1 MNHMNPIIRTDSYK
15 VSHYKQYPPGSAFV
29 TSYIEPRW
37 NKDRSIDRVVFFG
50 LQAFLESLQPITLQ
64 DVYEAEL
71 LFTAHGEPFN
81 RSDWLKIVEDYDGKL
96 PIKITALPEGTVH
109 GFGVPQVQVKNTDP
123 RFPWLTSYVETMLV
137 RAVWYPS
144 TVASVSR
151 SIKVKIA
158 KYLEKT
164 SDDPNWKT
172 NILPFRLH
180 DFGSRGASSGETA
193 ALGGMAHLVNFM
205 GTDTVE
211 ALVAARRFYDADM
224 AGFSIP
230 ASEHSTI
237 TTWGRE
243 GEADAYANMIK
254 QFGGQ
259 GKIFACVSDSYDL
272 WNAIDNI
279 WGTQLH
285 DQVVNN
291 GGVLVVRP
299 DSGDPVTV
307 VLEAITKLGNKF
319 GYTVNSKG
327 YKVLAPCVRLI
338 QGDGINPKSI
348 VDILDVLV
356 ENGWAAEN
364 IAFGMGGAL
373 LQNVNRDTLGY
384 AMKANN
390 LVIMDDNGAMIENR
404 PVFKNPI
411 TDHGK
416 SSKAGVQG
424 VIRRDGELVAVPVA
438 EVGDDNQLELVFYNG
453 DIVRRSSWDMIKAR
467 ADI

>member
-1 MNHMNPIIRTDSYK
+1 MNHMNPIVRTDSYK
-15 VSHYKQYPPGSAFV
+15 ASHFKQYPPGSAFV

-37 NKDRSIDRVVFFG
+37 NKDRSIDEVVFFG

-81 RSDWLKIVEDYDGKL
+81 RADWLKIVEDYDGKL
-96 PIKITALPEGTVH
+96 PIKIYALPEGTVH
-109 GFGVPQVQVKNTDP
+109 GFGVPQVQVTNTDP

-151 SIKVKIA
+151 SIKKKIA
-158 KYLEKT
+158 NYLEKT

-180 DFGSRGASSGETA
+180 DFGSRGASSSETA
-193 ALGGMAHLVNFM
+193 VLGGMAHLVNFM
-205 GTDTVE
+205 GSDTVE
-211 ALVAARRFYDADM
+211 ALVGARRFYNAEM
-224 AGFSIP
+224 AGYSIP

-237 TTWGRE
+237 TTWGKD
-243 GEADAYANMIK
+243 GEADAYRNMIR
-254 QFGGQ
+254 QFGGN

-285 DQVVNN
+285 DEVVNN

-307 VLEAITKLGNKF
+307 VLQAITKLGDKF

-338 QGDGINPKSI
+338 QGDGVNLKLI
-348 VDILDVLV
+348 VEILDVLV
-356 ENGWAAEN
+356 DNGWAAEN

-390 LVIMDDNGAMIENR
+390 LVLTNEQGNIVESR
-404 PVFKNPI
+404 PVFKNPVI
-411 TDHGK
+411 DHGK
-416 SSKAGVQG
+416 ASKAGIQAV
-424 VIRRDGELVAVPVA
+424 VERDGKIIAVPA
-438 EVGDDNQLELVFYNG
+438 TDANDEDMLGLVFHNG
-453 DIVRRSSWDMIKAR
+453 DIVRRTSWEFVKAR
-467 ADI
+467 AEI